1 MSKDDTRRERHW
13 LACHRGLVQDTPTE
27 EEEEVLIND
36 CIHFSKVSGMA
47 GNDPLPHSGIP
58 LSAVNDKQS
67 NERGGRVE
75 DGGVERKRH
84 KVSISLQSIPEMIY
98 DSSPR
103 LATPTETIPP
113 QLIEDA
119 YDLVPYNSK
128 PSKTIYDDNFSLSGF
143 HGNSGGVAIARVSN
157 PQELDSPSHTPLLTP
172 SIPSRDH
179 AQDHTHRPTSPSPYE
194 EFVSIHSPKNEAPP
208 ISAPSRPVP
217 PIPARRNK
225 GGKAHSEADIFYE
238 QKRNKTHRSVSDSH
252 IMGAWFKQERRD
264 STPITAPPLPPNLR
278 KPIQNIEKPPIPPRT
293 VYAQINHTP
302 TQSTATPTNL
312 LTHASTQSVRPPVPR
327 RSSGCPLSA
336 LSPVHV
342 SPDHYAEPPPSYATV
357 FHCPDQ
363 LFITNR
369 DKSPSPP
376 PLPPHPTSLV
386 RPRVRQR
393 SEPHN
398 IGFRKPQ
405 LRKILSGPIMAS
417 DKSIALFNSAAI
429 NSSGSVTDL
438 RGKEEERVGKIVK
451 PYTFRTRFQ

>member
-13 LACHRGLVQDTPTE
+13 LARHRGLVQDTPTK
-27 EEEEVLIND
+27 EEEVLIND

-58 LSAVNDKQS
+58 SSAVNDKQS

-103 LATPTETIPP
+103 LATPTETTPP

-128 PSKTIYDDNFSLSGF
+128 PPKTIYDDNFSLSGF

-157 PQELDSPSHTPLLTP
+157 LQELDSPSHTPLLTP
-172 SIPSRDH
+172 LIPSRDH
-179 AQDHTHRPTSPSPYE
+179 AQDHAHRPTSPSPYE
-194 EFVSIHSPKNEAPP
+194 EFVSIHSSKNEAPP
-208 ISAPSRPVP
+208 ISAPSRPAP
-217 PIPARRNK
+217 PVPARRNK

-278 KPIQNIEKPPIPPRT
+278 KPIQNIEKPLIPPRT
-293 VYAQINHTP
+293 VYAQIDHTP

-312 LTHASTQSVRPPVPR
+312 LTRVSTQSVRPPVPR
-327 RSSGCPLSA
+327 RSSGRPLSA

-342 SPDHYAEPPPSYATV
+342 SPDHYADPPPSYATV

-363 LFITNR
+363 LFIANR

-386 RPRVRQR
+386 RPQVRQR

-405 LRKILSGPIMAS
+405 LRKILSGPITAS
-417 DKSIALFNSAAI
+417 DRSIALFKSAVI

-438 RGKEEERVGKIVK
+438 RGKEEERMGKIVK